1 MQHPPRAAT
10 APGHFKETMMEAA
23 AKQEAFTEREQQRHV
38 LRAVAASCL
47 GWSLDLYDLFILLFV
62 APVIGRLFF
71 PSEHAML
78 SLAAVYAS
86 FGVTLLMRPLGSALF
101 GSFADTHGRKRA
113 MIVAM
118 VGVGV
123 STAAFGALPTVHSI
137 GVLAPVLFIILK
149 LVQGV
154 FVGGVV
160 AATHTI
166 GTESVAPRYR
176 GAVSGLIGGG
186 GAGLG
191 ALIASLV
198 FYAMSALF
206 PGAAFEDW
214 GWRCMFFTGIVSAVL
229 GITIFSK
236 LEESP
241 MFKKL
246 QEDKARAKAA
256 NIGTPAAGAGAV
268 SPVRRLFSRE
278 YRNILLV
285 NLLLTI
291 GGGGGYYLTSGF
303 LPTYLKVVNH
313 TPGETAGFILMLSSI
328 GVIVASIASG
338 HVSTFIGRKK
348 TFLITGVLRLLALP
362 ALALAMPGATDTV
375 QLALYVIA
383 FGALGSIGY
392 APLLIFLNERFPT
405 TIRATG
411 TGLSWNI
418 GFAIG
423 GILPTFVS
431 LASPA
436 PADLPLTLALF
447 LGGISLLF
455 LIGALVVPETV
466 GNLDKAQQPSA
477 H

>member
-1 MQHPPRAAT
+1 MAVVTNQNVFA
-10 APGHFKETMMEAA
+10 
-23 AKQEAFTEREQQRHV
+23 ERETDRHV
-38 LRAVAASCL
+38 LRAVIASCI
-47 GWSLDLYDLFILLFV
+47 GWSLDLFDLFILLFV

-101 GSFADTHGRKRA
+101 GSYADTHGRKRA
-113 MIVAM
+113 MIVSM

-123 STAAFGALPTVHSI
+123 STAVFGLLPTVHTV
-137 GVLAPVLFIILK
+137 GVAAPILFLVLRLI
-149 LVQGV
+149 QGV

-160 AATHTI
+160 ASTHTI
-166 GTESVAPRYR
+166 GTESVAPRWR

-186 GAGLG
+186 GSGLG
-191 ALIASLV
+191 ALFASLAYFV
-198 FYAMSALF
+198 MTNLF
-206 PGAAFEDW
+206 PGDAFDEW

-246 QEDKARAKAA
+246 QQAKTHAKAKR
-256 NIGTPAAGAGAV
+256 
-268 SPVRRLFSRE
+268 SPLKTLFSRD
-278 YRNILLV
+278 YRSILMV

-291 GGGGGYYLTSGF
+291 GGGSGYYLTSGF
-303 LPTYLKVVNH
+303 LPTFLKVVKQ
-313 TPGETAGFILMLSSI
+313 TPAETASYIMILAS
-328 GVIVASIASG
+328 VATIVASVGSG
-338 HVSTFIGRKK
+338 HLSTFIGRKGA
-348 TFLITGVLRLLALP
+348 FLLFGVLRLILLP
-362 ALALAMPGATDTV
+362 TIALAVPGATDT
-375 QLALYVIA
+375 LTLSLYVILFA
-383 FGALGSIGY
+383 GLGSAGY

-405 TIRATG
+405 AIRATG

-431 LASPA
+431 LASPT
-436 PADLPLTLALF
+436 PADVPMTLAIF
-447 LGGISLLF
+447 LGVISVIF
-455 LIGALVVPETV
+455 LIGALVVPETL
-466 GNLDKAQQPSA
+466 GKLDAPANQA
-477 H
+477 V

>member
-1 MQHPPRAAT
+1 
-10 APGHFKETMMEAA
+10 MEVVSN
-23 AKQEAFTEREQQRHV
+23 QNVIDERDNNRHV
-38 LRAVAASCL
+38 LKAVVASCV

-101 GSFADTHGRKRA
+101 GSYADRMGRKKA

-123 STAAFGALPTVHSI
+123 ATALFGALPTVETV
-137 GVLAPVLFIILK
+137 GVAAPIMFIVLRLI
-149 LVQGV
+149 QGV

-166 GTESVAPRYR
+166 GTESVAPRWR

-186 GAGLG
+186 GAGMG
-191 ALIASLV
+191 ALFASLA
-198 FYAMSALF
+198 FYVMSALF
-206 PGAAFEDW
+206 PGDAFDDW
-214 GWRCMFFTGIVSAVL
+214 GWRCMFFTGIISAVL
-229 GITIFSK
+229 GITIFSN

-246 QEDKARAKAA
+246 QAAKTKAKA
-256 NIGTPAAGAGAV
+256 IR
-268 SPVRRLFSRE
+268 SPLRTLFSRD
-278 YRNILLV
+278 YRSILLV

-291 GGGGGYYLTSGF
+291 GGGAGYYLTSGF
-303 LPTYLKVVNH
+303 LPTYLKVVTH
-313 TPGETAGFILMLSSI
+313 TPAQTAGFILMLSSVA
-328 GVIVASIASG
+328 VIVASVATG
-338 HVSTFIGRKK
+338 HLSTFIGRKK
-348 TFLITGVLRLLALP
+348 TFLLVGIVRLFALPGIALALP
-362 ALALAMPGATDTV
+362 GVTDTMT
-375 QLALYVIA
+375 LAIYVIV
-383 FGALGSIGY
+383 FSMLGSSGY
-392 APLLIFLNERFPT
+392 APVLIFLNERFPT
-405 TIRATG
+405 AIRATG

-431 LASPA
+431 LASP
-436 PADLPLTLALF
+436 LPTDVPMTLALF
-447 LGGISLLF
+447 LVGISVIF
-455 LIGALVVPETV
+455 LIGALIVPETL
-466 GNLDKAQQPSA
+466 GKLDAKEA
-477 H
+477 

>member
-1 MQHPPRAAT
+1 MPVAT
-10 APGHFKETMMEAA
+10 THAPLAEADNN
-23 AKQEAFTEREQQRHV
+23 RHV
-38 LRAVAASCL
+38 LRAVIASCV
-47 GWSLDLYDLFILLFV
+47 GWSLDLYDLFLLLFV

-101 GSFADTHGRKRA
+101 GTYADVRGRKRA
-113 MIVAM
+113 MIVSM
-118 VGVGV
+118 IGVGV
-123 STAAFGALPTVHSI
+123 STALFGALPTVATVGI
-137 GVLAPVLFIILK
+137 AAPILFLLLR

-166 GTESVAPRYR
+166 GTESVAPRWR

-191 ALIASLV
+191 ALIASLA
-198 FYAMSALF
+198 FYVMSALF
-206 PGAAFEDW
+206 PGDAFEQW
-214 GWRCMFFTGIVSAVL
+214 GWRCMFFTGIISAVL

-246 QEDKARAKAA
+246 QEAKRLAKAKK
-256 NIGTPAAGAGAV
+256 
-268 SPVRRLFSRE
+268 SPLRTLFSVE
-278 YRNILLV
+278 YRSILFV

-291 GGGGGYYLTSGF
+291 GGGSGYYLTSGF
-303 LPTYLKVVNH
+303 LPTYLKVVNK
-313 TPGETAGFILMLSSI
+313 TPAETAGFIMMLSSI
-328 GVIVASIASG
+328 AVIIASIASG
-338 HVSTFIGRKK
+338 HLSTLIGRKK
-348 TFLITGVLRLLALP
+348 TFLWMGVARLFLLP
-362 ALALAMPGATDTV
+362 AIALLMAGVTNSVT
-375 QLALYVIA
+375 LALYVIV
-383 FGALGSIGY
+383 FSMLGCAGF
-392 APLLIFLNERFPT
+392 APVLIFLNERFPT
-405 TIRATG
+405 AIRATG

-431 LASPA
+431 LGSPT
-436 PADLPLTLALF
+436 PAHVPLTLALF
-447 LGGISLLF
+447 LGAISVIF
-455 LIGALVVPETV
+455 LAGALIVPETL
-466 GNLDKAQQPSA
+466 GKLDAPEA
-477 H
+477 A

>member
-1 MQHPPRAAT
+1 MPVAT
-10 APGHFKETMMEAA
+10 THDPLAEADSN
-23 AKQEAFTEREQQRHV
+23 RHV
-38 LRAVAASCL
+38 LRAVIASCV
-47 GWSLDLYDLFILLFV
+47 GWSLDLYDLFLLLFV

-101 GSFADTHGRKRA
+101 GTYADVRGRKRA
-113 MIVAM
+113 MIVSM
-118 VGVGV
+118 IGVGV
-123 STAAFGALPTVHSI
+123 STALFGALPTVATVGI
-137 GVLAPVLFIILK
+137 AAPILFLLLR

-166 GTESVAPRYR
+166 GTESVAPRWR

-191 ALIASLV
+191 ALIASLA
-198 FYAMSALF
+198 FYVMSALF
-206 PGAAFEDW
+206 PGDAFEQW
-214 GWRCMFFTGIVSAVL
+214 GWRCMFFTGIISAVL

-246 QEDKARAKAA
+246 QEAKSLAKAKK
-256 NIGTPAAGAGAV
+256 
-268 SPVRRLFSRE
+268 SPLRTLFSVE
-278 YRNILLV
+278 YRSILFV

-291 GGGGGYYLTSGF
+291 GGGSGYYLTSGF
-303 LPTYLKVVNH
+303 LPTYLKVVNK
-313 TPGETAGFILMLSSI
+313 TPAETAGFIMMLSSI
-328 GVIVASIASG
+328 AVIIASVASG
-338 HVSTFIGRKK
+338 HLSTLIGRKK
-348 TFLITGVLRLLALP
+348 TFLWMGVARLFLLP
-362 ALALAMPGATDTV
+362 AIALLMAGVTNSVT
-375 QLALYVIA
+375 LALYVIV
-383 FGALGSIGY
+383 FSMLGCAGF
-392 APLLIFLNERFPT
+392 APVLIFLNERFPT
-405 TIRATG
+405 AIRATG

-431 LASPA
+431 LGSPT
-436 PADLPLTLALF
+436 PAHVPLTLALF
-447 LGGISLLF
+447 LGAISVIF
-455 LIGALVVPETV
+455 LAGALIVPETL
-466 GNLDKAQQPSA
+466 GKLDAPEA
-477 H
+477 A

>member
-1 MQHPPRAAT
+1 MAVARTHDPLA
-10 APGHFKETMMEAA
+10 
-23 AKQEAFTEREQQRHV
+23 ERDANRHV
-38 LRAVAASCL
+38 LRAVIASCV
-47 GWSLDLYDLFILLFV
+47 GWSLDLYDLFLLLFV

-101 GSFADTHGRKRA
+101 GSYADVRGRKRA
-113 MIVAM
+113 MIVSM
-118 VGVGV
+118 IGVGV
-123 STAAFGALPTVHSI
+123 STALFGALPTVASVGI
-137 GVLAPVLFIILK
+137 VAPILFLLLR

-166 GTESVAPRYR
+166 GTESVAPRWR

-191 ALIASLV
+191 ALIASLS
-198 FYAMSALF
+198 FYVMSALF
-206 PGAAFEDW
+206 PGDAFEQW
-214 GWRCMFFTGIVSAVL
+214 GWRCMFFTGIISAVL

-246 QEDKARAKAA
+246 QAAKSLAKAKK
-256 NIGTPAAGAGAV
+256 
-268 SPVRRLFSRE
+268 SPLRTLFSVE
-278 YRNILLV
+278 YRSILLV

-291 GGGGGYYLTSGF
+291 GGGSGYYLTSGF
-303 LPTYLKVVNH
+303 LPTYLKVVNQ
-313 TPGETAGFILMLSSI
+313 TPAETAGFIMMLSSI
-328 GVIVASIASG
+328 AVIIASVASG
-338 HVSTFIGRKK
+338 HLSTLIGRKK
-348 TFLITGVLRLLALP
+348 TFLWMGVARLFLLP
-362 ALALAMPGATDTV
+362 AIALLMAGVTNSVA
-375 QLALYVIA
+375 LALYVIV
-383 FGALGSIGY
+383 FSMLGCAGF
-392 APLLIFLNERFPT
+392 APVLIFLNERFPT
-405 TIRATG
+405 AIRATG

-431 LASPA
+431 LGSPT
-436 PADLPLTLALF
+436 PAHVPLTLALF
-447 LGGISLLF
+447 LGAISVIF
-455 LIGALVVPETV
+455 LVGALIVPETL
-466 GNLDKAQQPSA
+466 GKLDAPEA
-477 H
+477 A